1 MNIRSLTRGDGA
13 VIGTALLLLIASFF
27 PFFSFDGDCP
37 VDSCSV
43 SAWSRSTLPILPTV
57 HLLGLVAAGL
67 FLAARLLPDG
77 RKLLGLALDQW
88 GMVLC
93 LVVGWA
99 GIWSMVSVLVPDLGQ
114 PGIAADP
121 NEKWLLSAG
130 AYLTLVLSLALAA
143 LGALSTTA
151 AALKAPL
158 LPAPKPTP
166 YGAPQQG
173 AYGYPGGPQ
182 PGQPGPYGGQPQ
194 GGYGYP
200 GGPQPG
206 QPGAAQPGQPGAQ
219 GQPGQPG
226 QPVQQQAQQPGGAA
240 AGGGAPDP
248 NFQPFW
254 FAVPVT
260 RPLFGEDGS
269 PQPVAELAPGT
280 WYLAVEQRGQA
291 LIAQTQ
297 DGRRGVLQDTSGIQR
312 G

>member
-1 MNIRSLTRGDGA
+1 VNIRSLTRGDGA
-13 VIGTALLLLIASFF
+13 VIGAALLLLIASFF
-27 PFFSFDGDCP
+27 PFFDYDGACP
-37 VDSCSV
+37 AESCTV
-43 SAWSRSTLPILPTV
+43 SAWSRSTLPMLPTV

-67 FLAARLLPDG
+67 FVAARLLPDG

-88 GMVLC
+88 GLVLC

-99 GIWSMVSVLVPDLGQ
+99 GVWSLAALLAPDLDQ
-114 PGIAADP
+114 PNFPDP
-121 NEKWLLSAG
+121 NAKWVLAAG
-130 AYLTLVLSLALAA
+130 AYLTLLFSVALAA
-143 LGALSTTA
+143 AGALSTTA

-166 YGAPQQG
+166 YGGQPQG

-200 GGPQPG
+200 GG
-206 QPGAAQPGQPGAQ
+206 AQPGQQ
-219 GQPGQPG
+219 GQPGQAG
-226 QPVQQQAQQPGGAA
+226 QPGPQQTQQPGGPA

>member
-1 MNIRSLTRGDGA
+1 M
-13 VIGTALLLLIASFF
+13 IGTALLLLIASFF
-27 PFFSFDGDCP
+27 PFFDFDGDCP
-37 VDSCSV
+37 IDSCAV
-43 SAWSRSTLPILPTV
+43 SAWSRSTLPMLPSV
-57 HLLGLVAAGL
+57 HLLGVVAAAL
-67 FLAARLLPDG
+67 IVAARLLPEG

-88 GMVLC
+88 GLVLC

-99 GIWSMVSVLVPDLGQ
+99 GIWSLVAVVFPDLEQ
-114 PGIAADP
+114 PGAAGGDP
-121 NEKWLLSAG
+121 NEKWTLAAG
-130 AYLTLVLSLALAA
+130 AFLTLVLSLALAA
-143 LGALSTTA
+143 AGALSTTVP
-151 AALKAPL
+151 ALKAPL

-166 YGAPQQG
+166 YGGQPQG

-200 GGPQPG
+200 GGPQTGQPG
-206 QPGAAQPGQPGAQ
+206 QPGQPGPAQAAQPGQPGAQ
-219 GQPGQPG
+219 
-226 QPVQQQAQQPGGAA
+226 QAQQPGGPA

-260 RPLFGEDGS
+260 RPLFGEDGT

-280 WYLAVEQRGQA
+280 WYLAVEQRGPA

-297 DGRRGVLQDTSGIQR
+297 DGRRGILQDTSGIQR

>member
-1 MNIRSLTRGDGA
+1 VNIRSLTRGDGA
-13 VIGTALLLLIASFF
+13 VIGAALLLLIASFF
-27 PFFSFDGDCP
+27 PFFDFDGDCP

-43 SAWSRSTLPILPTV
+43 SAWSRATLPMLPTV

-88 GMVLC
+88 GMVLA

-99 GIWSMVSVLVPDLGQ
+99 GIWSLVAVIFPDLEQ
-114 PGIAADP
+114 PGTTADP
-121 NEKWLLSAG
+121 NDKWILAAG
-130 AYLTLVLSLALAA
+130 AYLTLVFSLALAA
-143 LGALSTTA
+143 AGALSTTV

-158 LPAPKPTP
+158 LPAPRPAP
-166 YGAPQQG
+166 YGAQQQG
-173 AYGYPGGPQ
+173 AYGYPGGPQPGQ

-200 GGPQPG
+200 VGPQPG
-206 QPGAAQPGQPGAQ
+206 QPGQPGPAQPGHPG
-219 GQPGQPG
+219 
-226 QPVQQQAQQPGGAA
+226 QQQAQQHGGPA

-260 RPLFGEDGS
+260 RPLFGEDGT

>member
-1 MNIRSLTRGDGA
+1 VNIRSLTRGDGA
-13 VIGTALLLLIASFF
+13 VIGAALLLLIASFF
-27 PFFSFDGDCP
+27 PFFDYDGACP
-37 VDSCSV
+37 AESCTV
-43 SAWSRSTLPILPTV
+43 SAWSRSTLPMLPTV

-67 FLAARLLPDG
+67 FVAARLLPEG

-88 GMVLC
+88 GLVLC
-93 LVVGWA
+93 LIVGWA
-99 GIWSMVSVLVPDLGQ
+99 GVWSLAALLAPDLDQ
-114 PGIAADP
+114 PNFPDP
-121 NEKWLLSAG
+121 NAKWVLAAG
-130 AYLTLVLSLALAA
+130 AYLTLVFSVALAA
-143 LGALSTTA
+143 AGALSTTA

-166 YGAPQQG
+166 YGGQPQG

-200 GGPQPG
+200 GG
-206 QPGAAQPGQPGAQ
+206 AQP

-226 QPVQQQAQQPGGAA
+226 QAGQPGPQQTQQPGGPA

>member
-1 MNIRSLTRGDGA
+1 VNIRSLTRGDGA
-13 VIGTALLLLIASFF
+13 VIGAALLLLIASFF
-27 PFFSFDGDCP
+27 PFFDYDGTCP
-37 VDSCSV
+37 AESCTV
-43 SAWSRSTLPILPTV
+43 SAWSRSTLPMLPTV

-67 FLAARLLPDG
+67 FVAARLLPEG

-88 GMVLC
+88 GLVLC
-93 LVVGWA
+93 LIVGWA
-99 GIWSMVSVLVPDLGQ
+99 GVWSLAALLAPDLDQ
-114 PGIAADP
+114 PNFPDP
-121 NEKWLLSAG
+121 NAKWVLAAG
-130 AYLTLVLSLALAA
+130 AYLTLVFSVALAA
-143 LGALSTTA
+143 AGALSTTA

-166 YGAPQQG
+166 YGGQPQG

-200 GGPQPG
+200 GG
-206 QPGAAQPGQPGAQ
+206 AQPGQPGQ
-219 GQPGQPG
+219 GGQPGP
-226 QPVQQQAQQPGGAA
+226 QQAQQPGGPA

>member
-13 VIGTALLLLIASFF
+13 VIGAALLLLIASFF
-27 PFFSFDGDCP
+27 PFFEFDGDCP
-37 VDSCSV
+37 IESCSV
-43 SAWSRSTLPILPTV
+43 SAWSRSTLPMLTTV
-57 HLLGLVAAGL
+57 HLLGLVAAAL
-67 FLAARLLPDG
+67 IVAARLLPDG
-77 RKLLGLALDQW
+77 RKVLGLALDQW

-99 GIWSMVSVLVPDLGQ
+99 GIWAAVSVVFPDLEQ
-114 PGIAADP
+114 PGFGGDP
-121 NEKWLLSAG
+121 NEKWKLAAG
-130 AYLTLVLSLALAA
+130 AYLTLVLSLALAVV
-143 LGALSTTA
+143 GALSTTA

-158 LPAPKPTP
+158 LPAPKPSSP
-166 YGAPQQG
+166 YGVPQQG

-182 PGQPGPYGGQPQ
+182 PGAQGPYGGQPQ

-200 GGPQPG
+200 GGAQQG
-206 QPGAAQPGQPGAQ
+206 QPGQPGAQ
-219 GQPGQPG
+219 
-226 QPVQQQAQQPGGAA
+226 QAQQQGGAA
-240 AGGGAPDP
+240 AGGGAPDQS
-248 NFQPFW
+248 FQPFW

-260 RPLFGEDGS
+260 RPLFGEDGA